1 MKEALKIIFLF
12 KKPTWD
18 DYRLPYVIFGV
29 IGWLEIISILVLILK

>member
-18 DYRLPYVIFGV
+18 DYRLPYVIFVV

>member
-18 DYRLPYVIFGV
+18 DYRLPYILFG
-29 IGWLEIISILVLILK
+29 IIAWLEIISLLVTTIK